1 MKIRCRWESEGASG
15 WSYAHCLPY
24 FKKAQKHELG
34 GDVYRGGDGP
44 LHVSRGKSGNP
55 LHEAFLAAG
64 QEAGRPDICHLL
76 FIIFHFLLFIILFVT
91 NIRSGGGLPT
101 DGGRERVPARGD
113 GLERYDDPQ
122 GNALEC
128 GPGLPSPCLVQT

>member
-1 MKIRCRWESEGASG
+1 MNIRFRWESEGATG

-24 FKKAQKHELG
+24 FKRAQKHELG

-55 LHEAFLAAG
+55 LHNAFLAAG
-64 QEAGRPDICHLL
+64 QEAGGSDICNLL
-76 FIIFHFLLFIILFVT
+76 LIFFVT
-91 NIRSGGGLPT
+91 IIRSGGGLPT

-128 GPGLPSPCLVQT
+128 GPGLPSPCLVQN

>member
-34 GDVYRGGDGP
+34 GDVYRGGAGP

-64 QEAGRPDICHLL
+64 QEAGRLDICHLL
-76 FIIFHFLLFIILFVT
+76 FIIYYLLFYL
-91 NIRSGGGLPT
+91 
-101 DGGRERVPARGD
+101 
-113 GLERYDDPQ
+113 
-122 GNALEC
+122 
-128 GPGLPSPCLVQT
+128 

>member
-1 MKIRCRWESEGASG
+1 MFKKTALFLHDGFPKKRRILIKIHFRWESEGASG

-34 GDVYRGGDGP
+34 GDVYRGGAGP

-64 QEAGRPDICHLL
+64 QEAGYPLTFCLL
-76 FIIFHFLLFIILFVT
+76 SFCLFVFLQVRRQAT
-91 NIRSGGGLPT
+91 H
-101 DGGRERVPARGD
+101 
-113 GLERYDDPQ
+113 
-122 GNALEC
+122 
-128 GPGLPSPCLVQT
+128 

>member
-64 QEAGRPDICHLL
+64 QEAGRPDICHLS
-76 FIIFHFLLFIILFVT
+76 FIIYYFICDKYQVRRRAT
-91 NIRSGGGLPT
+91 H
-101 DGGRERVPARGD
+101 
-113 GLERYDDPQ
+113 
-122 GNALEC
+122 
-128 GPGLPSPCLVQT
+128 

>member
-64 QEAGRPDICHLL
+64 EEAGRSDICNLSL
-76 FIIFHFLLFIILFVT
+76 IFFCDTYQV
-91 NIRSGGGLPT
+91 R
-101 DGGRERVPARGD
+101 RPATR
-113 GLERYDDPQ
+113 
-122 GNALEC
+122 
-128 GPGLPSPCLVQT
+128 